1 MFGRVIGY
9 LAVLLLTVYMYF
21 MYNDTVIS
29 GILIFILFYPFCS
42 AFCLLSVRN
51 SIVPDLERVP
61 AMGESGRPVKADIVL
76 ENRSRIFS
84 MRYENTVSLKYSFD
98 KKKRKN
104 RYRGVLG
111 PGEHE
116 DCWCRFETDVCGA
129 VELEL
134 ESVRIYDPLG
144 IFYIKKRIRRKT
156 RVKIMPEFR
165 LMPLEITKKTRD
177 FQADAPEYSDKKKGN
192 DPSELY
198 QVREYRI
205 QDSLKDI
212 HWKMSAKE
220 DQIMIKERGFPLG
233 CAVLIWID
241 FPEKEKS
248 AEGFSALLDT
258 AASLSITLV
267 EYKCIHMAAWYDE
280 KEMQVVRCRI
290 RDEESACEFIWELM
304 DLQPYRDGE
313 EAEICRKEAFRGQEF
328 SSVVTLDGNG
338 MVKKDG
344 SVQEFL
350 RL

>member
-1 MFGRVIGY
+1 M
-9 LAVLLLTVYMYF
+9 
-21 MYNDTVIS
+21 
-29 GILIFILFYPFCS
+29 
-42 AFCLLSVRN
+42 
-51 SIVPDLERVP
+51 
-61 AMGESGRPVKADIVL
+61 
-76 ENRSRIFS
+76 SRIL
-84 MRYENTVSLKYSFD
+84 RECLQW
-98 KKKRKN
+98 
-104 RYRGVLG
+104 
-111 PGEHE
+111 E
-116 DCWCRFETDVCGA
+116 
-129 VELEL
+129 
-134 ESVRIYDPLG
+134 
-144 IFYIKKRIRRKT
+144 
-156 RVKIMPEFR
+156 
-165 LMPLEITKKTRD
+165 
-177 FQADAPEYSDKKKGN
+177 KGN

-198 QVREYRI
+198 QVREYRS

-280 KEMQVVRCRI
+280 KEMQVVRHRI

-313 EAEICRKEAFRGQEF
+313 KAEICRKEAFRGQEF